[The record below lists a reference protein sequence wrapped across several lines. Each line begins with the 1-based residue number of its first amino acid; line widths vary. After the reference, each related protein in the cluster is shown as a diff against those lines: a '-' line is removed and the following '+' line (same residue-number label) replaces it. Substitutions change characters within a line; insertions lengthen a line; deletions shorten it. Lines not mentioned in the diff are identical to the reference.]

1 MNGSWTAPLLV
12 LVPALALAQAPDP
25 KGLELF
31 EQKIRPVLVQ
41 HCYECHSQD
50 AVEKKKLKAE
60 LLLDSSEGTL
70 NGGESGPAL
79 VKGKPDE
86 SLIIK
91 ALKYDGLEMPPTGKL
106 SDEAIADFRKWIE
119 LGAPDPRQGAAATA
133 KPKREINLEE
143 GRKFWS
149 FRPLIEVKPP
159 EVAGTPES
167 TSAIDR
173 FVQAEQAK
181 HGVKGNGPASKQQL
195 IRRAYFDLIGL
206 PPTPEE
212 VDAFVADETP
222 QAFEK
227 VIDHLLA
234 SEHYGERWARHWL
247 DAARYAESNGYE
259 FDAFRPGA
267 FHYRDWVIRSLNNDM
282 PYDQFMRMQLAGDK
296 LQPDTY
302 DGAAA
307 VGFLVAGPYPGQITA
322 KTVERIRYD
331 QIDDMLMTIGGSMLG
346 LTLGCVRCHDH
357 KFDPL
362 PQTDYYSLAA
372 SLAPTV
378 QGTRNYDPNPPATQA
393 AIEKHRKAQEPLQ
406 AALEAHAKA
415 DLPKRFTAWQK
426 AELGKQPEAPR
437 WQVFAPIE
445 FEAERSWLKVLPS
458 GVIAHDGAF
467 STATL
472 GRRRGNAA
480 SADQEVYRITV
491 ETHQK
496 NLNALRL
503 DAFTDKA
510 LPQRGP
516 GLGPDGSFNLGELT
530 VTARPLDPNVKDKP
544 IELKLT
550 AVFAAFEDKDQP
562 IKNAVDGNRATS
574 WLVRA
579 TAKKDNA
586 AVFEINGGLPGFAGG
601 TLLEFRLEFRDTA
614 GIGRLRLSLSTE
626 PNPATWAGDFVPQHL
641 GEIRAVLAA
650 NKNTLP
656 EGLRVDMARWFAP
669 FDEETSKVTK
679 AVADHIA
686 KEPRPPLTEV
696 YTTKAGGQDVYLL
709 RRGEV
714 DNKLGKA
721 SPGVLQ
727 VLLRGDQTA
736 KPAESA
742 GTPPPA
748 TDARI
753 AMGDWITDVEHG
765 AGPLAARVIVNR
777 LWQHHFGE
785 GLVGTPNDF
794 GAQGEAP
801 SHPDLLEWLAHS
813 LVSNGWKL
821 KPLHKQIMLSAA
833 YRQGEEVSSA
843 NLKADPTNRYL
854 WHHKPQRLEAEV
866 IRDALLAVGGTLDR
880 TMFGASQLDNSARR
894 SIYLRVKRSEL
905 IPLMTMFDAPEP
917 TQSIGERIST
927 TVPTQALAMM
937 NSAFVRTQAE
947 RLAQR
952 VRPAKDAPIADAV
965 DRAYRIAFSR
975 LPTDAE
981 RTRMLAFIEQQKSIM
996 GGDSPAVVEQAL
1008 TEFCQV
1014 LLCLNEF
1021 VYVD

>member
-1 MNGSWTAPLLV
+1 MNGSWTAAILLV
-12 LVPALALAQAPDP
+12 APALVMGQAPDP

-31 EQKIRPVLVQ
+31 EKKIRPVLVQ

-50 AVEKKKLKAE
+50 AIEKKKFKAG
-60 LLLDSSEGTL
+60 LLLDSAEGTL
-70 NGGESGPAL
+70 NGGETGPAL

-86 SLIIK
+86 SLVIK
-91 ALKYDGLEMPPTGKL
+91 ALKYDGLEMPPAGKL
-106 SDEAIADFRKWIE
+106 PEDVIADFAKWIE
-119 LGAPDPRQGAAATA
+119 LGAPDPRQGSATVA

-149 FRPLIEVKPP
+149 FRPIAQVAPP
-159 EVAGTPES
+159 EVAGAT
-167 TSAIDR
+167 TAIDR
-173 FVQAEQAK
+173 FVRAEQAK
-181 HGVKGNGPASKQQL
+181 HGVKGNAPASKQQL
-195 IRRAYFDLIGL
+195 IRRAYYDLIGL

-212 VDAFVADETP
+212 VDAFVADESP

-227 VIDHLLA
+227 VIDELLA
-234 SEHYGERWARHWL
+234 SQHYGERWARHWL
-247 DAARYAESNGYE
+247 DTARYAESGGYE
-259 FDAFRPGA
+259 FDGFRAGA
-267 FHYRDWVIRSLNNDM
+267 YHYRDWVIRALNNDL
-282 PYDQFMRMQLAGDK
+282 PYDQFLRMQLAGDK

-331 QIDDMLMTIGGSMLG
+331 QIDDMLMTVGGSMLG

-362 PQTDYYSLAA
+362 PQTDYYGLAA
-372 SLAPTV
+372 SLGTTV
-378 QGTRNYDPNPPATQA
+378 QGTKNFDPNPAATQA
-393 AIEKHRKAQEPLQ
+393 AIDKHRAAQEPLQ
-406 AALEAHAKA
+406 AALEQFAKD
-415 DLPKRFTAWQK
+415 DLPKRFAAWQK
-426 AELGKQPEAPR
+426 AELPKQVEATR
-437 WQVFAPIE
+437 WQVFAPID

-458 GVIAHDGAF
+458 GVIAHDGSF
-467 STATL
+467 STAAK
-472 GRRRGNAA
+472 GRRRGNGVP
-480 SADQEVYRITV
+480 ADQEVYRITV

-496 NLNALRL
+496 NLNSLRL
-503 DAFTDKA
+503 DAFTDKS

-516 GLGPDGSFNLGELT
+516 GLGTDGSFNLAELK
-530 VTARPLDPNVKDKP
+530 VTASPLDPNVKDKP
-544 IELKLT
+544 IELKLS

-562 IKNAVDGNRATS
+562 IKNAVDGNRGTGWQVKAS
-574 WLVRA
+574 
-579 TAKKDNA
+579 AKKDNA
-586 AVFEINGGLPGFAGG
+586 AVFEITGGLPGFAGG
-601 TLLEFRLEFRDTA
+601 TLLEFRFEFRDTS
-614 GIGRLRLSLSTE
+614 GIGRLRLAMSTE

-650 NKNTLP
+650 NKNVLP
-656 EGLRVDMARWFAP
+656 ESARLDMARWFSP
-669 FDEETSKVTK
+669 FDADTAKVVNT
-679 AVADHIA
+679 VAEHAA

-721 SPGVLQ
+721 SPSFLQ
-727 VLLRGDQTA
+727 VLLRGDAA
-736 KPAESA
+736 KPPVESA
-742 GTPPPA
+742 GTPPPQP
-748 TDARI
+748 DPRI
-753 AMGDWITDVEHG
+753 ALGEWMTDVEHG
-765 AGPLAARVIVNR
+765 AGPLVARVMVNR

-801 SHPDLLEWLAHS
+801 SHPELLEWLARS
-813 LVSNGWKL
+813 LVEGGWAL

-833 YRQGEEVSSA
+833 YQQGEEVTPA

-854 WHHKPQRLEAEV
+854 WHHKPQRLEAEI

-880 TMFGASQLDNSARR
+880 TMYGPSLLDGARR
-894 SIYLRVKRSEL
+894 SVYLRVKRSEL

-947 RLAQR
+947 KLAQR
-952 VRPAKDAPIADAV
+952 IRPKKDAPLADAV
-965 DRAYRIAFSR
+965 DRAYRVAFAR